1 MSAHTS
7 REQHR
12 LSFHVQLHVEA
23 SRFLFVAT
31 EKTNIVYNNNNI
43 IINNSS
49 FLLYKAIA
57 K

>member
-31 EKTNIVYNNNNI
+31 NNIVYNNNI

>member
-12 LSFHVQLHVEA
+12 LRFHVQLHVEA

-31 EKTNIVYNNNNI
+31 EKTNIVYNNNI

>member
-43 IINNSS
+43 IINNS
-49 FLLYKAIA
+49 FLLYNSIA